1 MRRRRSPAL
10 AVVRPA
16 PCPSSDRNPSRSGPQ
31 PMARSPVWSLWN
43 DFAADILS
51 PIVRVGIF
59 RAPFLRGLAAEQV
72 GKNDPRLGSPDDNVA
87 VVRFDLHPFAVA
99 QPGGLDD
106 LARQADRQVIAPFAN
121 RYLHHY
127 PPGMNIPSIFMEP
140 LGGRTTGPRLPSPSR
155 DRRAPAP
162 GGCDAKCRRHHWTVR
177 RSHSADA
184 ILACCHV
191 SRLAFN
197 RSPTPAASRII
208 SASSVCLPSRAK
220 LNLSFR
226 VAVRTLDSQDQ
237 PPETSNA

>member
-127 PPGMNIPSIFMEP
+127 PPSMNIPSIFMEP
-140 LGGRTTGPRLPSPSR
+140 LGWKNPRGLVFQVHR
-155 DRRAPAP
+155 EIEEL
-162 GGCDAKCRRHHWTVR
+162 RH
-177 RSHSADA
+177 
-184 ILACCHV
+184 
-191 SRLAFN
+191 
-197 RSPTPAASRII
+197 
-208 SASSVCLPSRAK
+208 
-220 LNLSFR
+220 
-226 VAVRTLDSQDQ
+226 
-237 PPETSNA
+237 